1 MDSENGLITKEMIN
15 KYSSIRFS
23 DSVLSGDSPG
33 TCDIT
38 QAEYSCSIKDGHT
51 DKIDPSL
58 KDHTPEE
65 ISFWIN
71 FGYFRK

>member
-1 MDSENGLITKEMIN
+1 MDSEKRLITEEMIN
-15 KYSSIRFS
+15 TFDTIRFS

-38 QAEYSCSIKDGHT
+38 QAECSCSIKDGHT
-51 DKIDPSL
+51 DKTDPSL

-71 FGYFRK
+71 FGHFRK